1 MKRTFTLWGIAMALL
16 WLFAPCSSMAQGQD
30 GNHEWVGN
38 SISTVINNA
47 DADMNTVFLYNVGTH
62 KFLNVGSHWGTSVS
76 AYNVGMPIKVTNG
89 DNGLYRMQGVTNTP
103 EGNNIAFGRKMD
115 TQDNDPVSW
124 NRVYCDRS
132 TQINGHNNGIR
143 DWKFEETSAGS
154 KTYKISCFNDEWQY
168 NMQGNRYLHVMSG
181 PTDGSNRLE
190 LDYPGTVNDNNGL
203 WKIVTLKDMKEAF
216 KEQYASDE
224 DPADASFLIHDQ
236 DFNRSNIK
244 VGEWKADSRFSYAM
258 VDGTTYR
265 FYPDGRYTYYVGMG
279 CYRSNAYQRS
289 YGRYWIGSVRNV
301 NRNANANGSL
311 TQTVTTLKKGWYRV
325 SCDGFYSPGV
335 QTPTWQWPWLQPS
348 SSLKS
353 YLFANVQGQSNGS
366 SSVSTLLNVFKKEFS
381 YTVDEL
387 THEYT
392 DQETQRESPYVKAAK
407 LFEKGKYTNS
417 IMVYVPNDGDK
428 LDIGIRVEG
437 SNMPADWTAFDNFQ
451 LQYCGNRD
459 LVLDE
464 MQTSVDYMVQQA
476 DANNAY
482 TLILKRT
489 LKEGIWNTITLPVS
503 LTAAQFKTAF
513 GSDAKLSKLEG
524 QDPNRKSRII
534 FKSVNLS
541 DDNTNAIEAG
551 KLYIMMPTHGANV
564 TGGEYKKT
572 LKSGTTITVQ
582 APYFVINNVTL
593 AAAPEAIVKEQS
605 KPTTTIDGKLQ
616 FCGSM
621 IKQDTN
627 IVPAYSYVLG
637 ANDGKWYFTQSDLSI
652 NGFRCWI
659 ATGDAAAAKFFTFSI
674 DGQDFGT
681 VTAIDGIETDNS
693 TESGTVYNL
702 NGQVVRSNA
711 TSLEGLPKGVY
722 IYNKRKIIVK

>member
-1 MKRTFTLWGIAMALL
+1 
-16 WLFAPCSSMAQGQD
+16 MAQGQN
-30 GNHEWVGN
+30 GNHQWVGN
-38 SISTVINNA
+38 SISTVINNS
-47 DADMNTVFLYNVGTH
+47 DADMNTVYLYNVGTH
-62 KFLNVGSHWGTSVS
+62 KFLNVGSYWGTSVS

-103 EGNNIAFGRKMD
+103 EGNNIAFGRRMD
-115 TQDNDPVSW
+115 TQDDNTVSW

-143 DWKFEETSAGS
+143 DWKFEETSVGS

-168 NMQGNRYLHVMSG
+168 YMHGDRYLHVMSQ
-181 PTDGSNRLE
+181 PSDGSNRLD

-236 DFNRSNIK
+236 DFNRSNTK
-244 VGEWKADSRFSYAM
+244 VGEWKADSRFTYDM
-258 VDGTTYR
+258 IDHTTYR
-265 FYPDGRYTYYVGMG
+265 FYPDARYTYYVGMG
-279 CYRSNAYQRS
+279 CYSSNAYQTA

-301 NRNANANGSL
+301 GRDANANGSL

-325 SCDGFYSPGV
+325 SCDGFYSPGT
-335 QTPTWQWPWLQPS
+335 QTPSWQWPWQQTS
-348 SSLKS
+348 STLKS

-366 SSVSTLLNVFKKEFS
+366 SRVSTLLNVFKRQFN
-381 YTVDEL
+381 YTVDGL
-387 THEYT
+387 THLYT
-392 DQETQRESPYVKAAK
+392 DKETDVESPYVKAAK
-407 LFEKGKYTNS
+407 LFEQGKYPNS
-417 IMVYVPNDGDK
+417 IMVYVPHDGDK

-464 MQTSVDYMVQQA
+464 MQTSVDYMAQQA

-489 LKEGIWNTITLPVS
+489 LKAGIWNSITLPVS

-513 GSDAKLSKLEG
+513 GSDAKLSKFEG
-524 QDPNRKSRII
+524 MD
-534 FKSVNLS
+534 S
-541 DDNTNAIEAG
+541 DKPTHISFSAVDISNDNAVAMEAG

-564 TGGEYKKT
+564 TSGSYSKT
-572 LKSGTTITVQ
+572 LKNNTTVTVQ
-582 APYFVINNVTL
+582 APYYVINNVTL
-593 AAAPEAIVKEQS
+593 PTAPEAIVKETS
-605 KPTTTIDGKLQ
+605 KTSATADGKVQ

-621 IKQDTN
+621 INHENKV
-627 IVPAYSYVLG
+627 VPAYSYILG
-637 ANDGKWYFTQSDLSI
+637 SNGEWYFLQSDYAVK
-652 NGFRCWI
+652 GFRCWI
-659 ATGDAAAAKFFTFSI
+659 ATGDAAAAKLLRFSI
-674 DGQDFGT
+674 DGKDFGT
-681 VTAIDGIETDNS
+681 VTAINGIETDS
-693 TESGTVYNL
+693 YSMKSGTVYNL

-722 IYNKRKIIVK
+722 IFNKRKIIVK